1 MSHIRYIFYDDPKAS
16 SSLKKVLEKY
26 GGESKRPDNIVN
38 ISSVNPLAMEGHMT
52 LYRNVHKGPSPIT
65 RPQREMIAV
74 MVSGIN
80 GCHY

>member
-1 MSHIRYIFYDDPKAS
+1 MSHIKYIPYDKANPP
-16 SSLKKVLEKY
+16 LKKVLEKY

-38 ISSVNPLAMEGHMT
+38 ISSVNPLAMEGHMG
-52 LYRNVHKGPSPIT
+52 LYRSVHKGPSPIS
-65 RPQREMIAV
+65 RLNREMIAV